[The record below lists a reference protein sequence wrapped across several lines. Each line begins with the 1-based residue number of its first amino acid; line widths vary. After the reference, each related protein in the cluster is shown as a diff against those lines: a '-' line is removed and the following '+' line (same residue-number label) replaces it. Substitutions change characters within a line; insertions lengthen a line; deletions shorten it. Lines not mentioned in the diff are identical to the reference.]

1 MFLAAWNVFHQ
12 KQHPGEQNTR
22 ERSLVSTWLVSTF
35 LHPYQSIYSWS
46 LSSINLLQK
55 PSKLPNISTP
65 PHNFFPF
72 TPVPQRAP
80 PTLPKLTSPQQ
91 CMIPPTPSANY
102 LRRGDTTC
110 CSWIQHGS
118 TYGLASVHM
127 ATCQPTCETENS
139 CLSPLV
145 PSPQR
150 IKSMCLFW
158 FPLFHSVSP
167 LWNFKE
173 LLKKLWDVYAAA
185 KFGWNLLKQLKLNW

>member
-22 ERSLVSTWLVSTF
+22 ERSWVSTWLVSTF

-46 LSSINLLQK
+46 LSSINLFQK

-80 PTLPKLTSPQQ
+80 STLPDLTSPQQ

-102 LRRGDTTC
+102 PQERRHYLLQLDSAWKHLWTSQC
-110 CSWIQHGS
+110 AHGNLPANMWNRRQLFIS
-118 TYGLASVHM
+118 SGTF
-127 ATCQPTCETENS
+127 PPENKKYVLILVS
-139 CLSPLV
+139 SLPLSLTFV
-145 PSPQR
+145 
-150 IKSMCLFW
+150 
-158 FPLFHSVSP
+158 
-167 LWNFKE
+167 
-173 LLKKLWDVYAAA
+173 KL
-185 KFGWNLLKQLKLNW
+185 